1 MKKYYS
7 CQIVKMLGEAAT
19 KNLNVF
25 LLGLSFLGLFAA
37 NYTMTNLQQTIIDSA
52 MDNSTSDDPDSG
64 YVEGELIVFLIFY
77 RVSHLLV
84 DLGWISLDLGLM
96 GC

>member
-1 MKKYYS
+1 
-7 CQIVKMLGEAAT
+7 MLGEAAA

-64 YVEGELIVFLIFY
+64 YVEGELSQFLLFHS
-77 RVSHLLV
+77 VTHQLV
-84 DLGWISLDLGLM
+84 DLGLDCLQFWTGWASL
-96 GC
+96 

>member
-1 MKKYYS
+1 
-7 CQIVKMLGEAAT
+7 MLGEAAT

-64 YVEGELIVFLIFY
+64 YVEGDLIVFLIFY

-84 DLGWISLDLGLM
+84 DLGWISFVLGCLWASTV
-96 GC
+96 

>member
-1 MKKYYS
+1 
-7 CQIVKMLGEAAT
+7 MLGEAAT

-64 YVEGELIVFLIFY
+64 YVEGELSQFFLFY
-77 RVSHLLV
+77 TVTHQLV
-84 DLGWISLDLGLM
+84 DLGLSLIWG
-96 GC
+96 

>member
-1 MKKYYS
+1 
-7 CQIVKMLGEAAT
+7 MLGEAAT

-64 YVEGELIVFLIFY
+64 YVEGKMSQFLLFY

-84 DLGWISLDLGLM
+84 NLGRIALIWG
-96 GC
+96 

>member
-1 MKKYYS
+1 
-7 CQIVKMLGEAAT
+7 MLGEAAT

-64 YVEGELIVFLIFY
+64 YVEGEGLFLLFLQGDP
-77 RVSHLLV
+77 SPC
-84 DLGWISLDLGLM
+84 GPGLD
-96 GC
+96 CF

>member
-1 MKKYYS
+1 
-7 CQIVKMLGEAAT
+7 MLGEAAT